1 MGSGQHR
8 LGGGAPVGGEPA
20 VNRFNVAEG
29 AVQRTDQSFGGIGSQ
44 PGFGGT
50 IPLGVPPQQQMLF
63 DAKCCTH
70 VRQPAIADQL
80 GPQVGAGTHRE
91 IGVVAINE
99 FGGGEPQHRITKE
112 LQPFQ
117 VAGPAARHVG
127 EGLIHQGE

>member
-1 MGSGQHR
+1 
-8 LGGGAPVGGEPA
+8 
-20 VNRFNVAEG
+20 
-29 AVQRTDQSFGGIGSQ
+29 
-44 PGFGGT
+44 
-50 IPLGVPPQQQMLF
+50 MLF

-99 FGGGEPQHRITKE
+99 FGGGEPQHRITEE

-127 EGLIHQGE
+127 EGLIHQGEELTVDGDLSVEALDQVGELCGAGWIHKDS